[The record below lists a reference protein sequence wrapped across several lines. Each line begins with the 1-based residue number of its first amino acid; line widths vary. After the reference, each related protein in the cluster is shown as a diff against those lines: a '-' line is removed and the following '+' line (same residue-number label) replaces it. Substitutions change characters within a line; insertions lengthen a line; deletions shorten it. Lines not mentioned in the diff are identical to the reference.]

1 MSAVHVVT
9 VTVEEAGLGLFVQNV
24 VAANHSFKMDEPVTL
39 GGSDQGLNP
48 YEALLAALG
57 ACTSMTLRMYARQKN
72 WPLEK
77 VSVTLSHRKDEQRQD
92 IIDRKIT
99 IKGVLD
105 AAQQAR
111 LLEIANKC
119 PVHKTLTENRPVVK
133 TVLNRYDDQLI
144 TAM

>member
-1 MSAVHVVT
+1 MSAAHVVT
-9 VTVEEAGLGLFVQNV
+9 VTVEESGLGLFVQNV
-24 VAANHSFKMDEPVTL
+24 TASGHSFKMDEPVTL
-39 GGSDQGLNP
+39 GGSDQGPNP

-77 VSVTLSHRKDEQRQD
+77 VSVTLSHHKDEQRQD
-92 IIDRKIT
+92 IIERKIT
-99 IKGVLD
+99 VKGPLD

-119 PVHKTLTENRPVVK
+119 PVHKTLTENRPVV
-133 TVLNRYDDQLI
+133 TTSI
-144 TAM
+144 SP